1 MGLSGSISS
10 TPPWCLHDDM
20 NILQMGY
27 GRGSAKLLVEKVVG
41 INGMHFDMMIGLGIQ
56 TVNNKILICGRRVA
70 DNFLQLLDWN
80 GHLTIPSSQPPPP
93 PSAFLPQAQFNF
105 SVKRQRSKC
114 RHLSLFILS
123 LLVVISTLWFQLENK
138 IEIGYLKWKH

>member
-1 MGLSGSISS
+1 MGLSGIISL

-56 TVNNKILICGRRVA
+56 SVNNKILICGRRVA
-70 DNFLQLLDWN
+70 DNFLELLDWN
-80 GHLTIPSSQPPPP
+80 CHLTK
-93 PSAFLPQAQFNF
+93 A
-105 SVKRQRSKC
+105 
-114 RHLSLFILS
+114 
-123 LLVVISTLWFQLENK
+123 TFQM
-138 IEIGYLKWKH
+138 